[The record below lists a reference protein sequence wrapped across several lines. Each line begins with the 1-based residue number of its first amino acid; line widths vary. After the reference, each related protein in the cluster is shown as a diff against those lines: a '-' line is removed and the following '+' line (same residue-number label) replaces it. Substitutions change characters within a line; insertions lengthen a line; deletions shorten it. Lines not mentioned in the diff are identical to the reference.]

1 MSKQGAKQK
10 AAGKKETEQKGVE
23 RSILPIKPGM
33 TFVNIG
39 MAVGLAV
46 LLAIIM
52 KTLAPILKPFFIA
65 LFLSYLLYPIVEYLV
80 KKKIPKFLAYTLV
93 FLLIFGL
100 FYVLGAIITVQVNE
114 FIDNLDVYKARL
126 TDLFTQLTA
135 FLQKYSILERFGF
148 DSGLTDFGKFSPLEK
163 LQELILSKLDLSKAT
178 GYIGSSVG
186 SFLDIVANILI
197 VAFFMIFLLL
207 EIDRLPARIKYAYGE
222 DSDLIIEVVEEV
234 DRSVRKYLVVKT
246 LVSMITGITYSIVL
260 WIAGVDFFLL
270 WGLLAFLLNYIPY
283 IGSYIATIFPILV
296 ALILLPPLTVLI
308 ILIILLAIQMAMGN
322 FVEPKLLGR
331 ELNLSPV
338 VVLISLAFWGWLWG
352 LTGMFLS
359 IPITSSVKIIMEYIP
374 ETQNV
379 ARLMSD
385 VVEVPTDVKRERK
398 TEKITMAIKKVRERR
413 VKMLAEEVDYEKG
426 GDKNDGEAE
435 G

>member
-1 MSKQGAKQK
+1 MAKRS
-10 AAGKKETEQKGVE
+10 AEQKGDE

-46 LLAIIM
+46 LLTIIM

-65 LFLSYLLYPIVEYLV
+65 LFLSYLLYPIIEYLV
-80 KKKIPKFLAYTLV
+80 KKKLPKFLAYSLV

-114 FIDNLDVYKARL
+114 FVDNLDAYKARL
-126 TDLFTQLTA
+126 TDIITQFTA

-148 DSGLTDFGKFSPLEK
+148 DSDLIDFGEFSPLEK
-163 LQELILSKLDLSKAT
+163 LQELVLSKLDLSKAT
-178 GYIGSSVG
+178 GYIGSSLG
-186 SFLDIVANILI
+186 SFLDIVANILV

-222 DSDLIIEVVEEV
+222 DSDLIVEVIDEV
-234 DRSVRKYLVVKT
+234 NKSVRKYLVMKT
-246 LVSMITGITYSIVL
+246 IISLITGAAYTIVL

-283 IGSYIATIFPILV
+283 IGSYIATAFPVVV
-296 ALILLPPLTVLI
+296 ALILLSPLSALI
-308 ILIILLAIQMAMGN
+308 VLIILLAIQMVMGN
-322 FVEPKLLGR
+322 IVEPKLLGR

-352 LTGMFLS
+352 LVGMFLS
-359 IPITSSVKIIMEYIP
+359 IPITATIKIIMEYIP

-385 VVEVPTDVKRERK
+385 VVEVPSEDKIERR
-398 TEKITMAIKKVRERR
+398 TEKVTMVLKRVKERR
-413 VKMLAEEVDYEKG
+413 QGKETVKEDS
-426 GDKNDGEAE
+426 E
-435 G
+435 GTTIKSVKKSGKKEN

>member
-1 MSKQGAKQK
+1 MAKK
-10 AAGKKETEQKGVE
+10 SAEQKGDG

-46 LLAIIM
+46 LLTIIM

-65 LFLSYLLYPIVEYLV
+65 LFLSYLLYPIIEYLAKRKV
-80 KKKIPKFLAYTLV
+80 PKFLAYLLV

-114 FIDNLDVYKARL
+114 FIDNLDTYKGRL
-126 TDLFTQLTA
+126 ADLFTQFAA
-135 FLQKYSILERFGF
+135 FLQRYSILERLGF
-148 DSGLTDFGKFSPLEK
+148 DSGLMDFREFSPLEK
-163 LQELILSKLDLSKAT
+163 LQELILSKLDLSKIT
-178 GYIGSSVG
+178 GYIGSSLG
-186 SFLDIVANILI
+186 SFLDVVVNILV

-222 DSDLIIEVVEEV
+222 DSDLIIEIVEEV
-234 DRSVRKYLVVKT
+234 DRSVRKYLMVKT
-246 LVSMITGITYSIVL
+246 MVSLITGITYTIVL

-283 IGSYIATIFPILV
+283 IGSYVATVLPVLV
-296 ALILLPPLTVLI
+296 ALIILSPLSVLI
-308 ILIILLAIQMAMGN
+308 VLIILLAIQMIMGN
-322 FVEPKLLGR
+322 IVEPKLLGR

-359 IPITSSVKIIMEYIP
+359 IPITATIKIVMEYIP

-385 VVEVPTDVKRERK
+385 VVEVPSVEEIERK
-398 TEKITMAIKKVRERR
+398 TEKFTMVLKKVKKIREMKG
-413 VKMLAEEVDYEKG
+413 VKKEGEEKG
-426 GDKNDGEAE
+426 KGED
-435 G
+435 

>member
-1 MSKQGAKQK
+1 MSKKDTE
-10 AAGKKETEQKGVE
+10 KKCVEKKGEE

-80 KKKIPKFLAYTLV
+80 KKRVPKFLAYSLV

-114 FIDNLDVYKARL
+114 FIDNLDTYKARL
-126 TDLFTQLTA
+126 TDILTQVTA

-148 DSGLTDFGKFSPLEK
+148 DSDLIDFREFSPLEK
-163 LQELILSKLDLSKAT
+163 LQELILSKLDLSRAT
-178 GYIGSSVG
+178 GYIGSSLG

-222 DSDLIIEVVEEV
+222 ESDLIIEVIEEV
-234 DRSVRKYLVVKT
+234 DRSVRKYLMVKT
-246 LVSMITGITYSIVL
+246 MVSLVTGMTYSIVL

-270 WGLLAFLLNYIPY
+270 WGLLAFLLNFIPY
-283 IGSYIATIFPILV
+283 IGSYIATAFPVVV
-296 ALILLPPLTVLI
+296 ALILLSPLSALIVFI
-308 ILIILLAIQMAMGN
+308 ILIAIQMVMGN
-322 FVEPKLLGR
+322 IIEPKLLGR

-352 LTGMFLS
+352 LVGMFLS
-359 IPITSSVKIIMEYIP
+359 IPITSTIKIIMEYIP
-374 ETQNV
+374 ETQNI

-385 VVEVPTDVKRERK
+385 VVEVPSDEKIEKR
-398 TEKITMAIKKVRERR
+398 TEKITMVLKKVKEMRE
-413 VKMLAEEVDYEKG
+413 KKDEEENSCEKDVEKK
-426 GDKNDGEAE
+426 GDKKAGEAE
-435 G
+435 E